1 MSSPSRHRTTLSM
14 PARRATSACSDMCS
28 GSPCTGI
35 SICGRTQPIISLSS
49 WIRGC
54 PDTCTRWVRSV
65 MTSMPWA
72 TSPLMTCVTAFSLPG
87 IAREEKITRSP
98 RENATSGW
106 SSCAMRESDADEFCK
121 TSGDVGLGGR
131 APVAKCVSGIP
142 NQRET
147 ALIAECAQLGFVG
160 RRTHEWR
167 RVDLPVAGVEHGPRR
182 RTDDEPVRFRN
193 GVSHRDQLYI
203 ERSKRKS
210 AAEGYDVQRNVGR
223 TRLALPLGFNQRRSK
238 WRGIDRELEPWPQIE
253 QRTEMILMRMGEHE
267 AEKIVPLLHQVAN
280 VRHDEIDAGQR
291 VVGKSN
297 AEIDRN
303 PLPALLVAEA
313 VNREI
318 HADLAGPAKRREHE
332 ISGGV
337 HGREFRSRRLGGDG
351 RGFQEHVPRCDG
363 PIAAVGQSQHQAA
376 GLVQGFETT
385 NEFALRE
392 THAHAF
398 AHTGCAG
405 EPVGSD
411 GRKALAGIPLR

>member
-1 MSSPSRHRTTLSM
+1 MSSPSRQRTTLSM

-35 SICGRTQPIISLSS
+35 SICGRTQPIISSSS

-72 TSPLMTCVTAFSLPG
+72 TSPLMTRVTAFSLPG

-98 RENATSGW
+98 REN
-106 SSCAMRESDADEFCK
+106 DADEFSK

-131 APVAKCVSGIP
+131 APVAKRVSGIS

-160 RRTHEWR
+160 RRAHEWR

-203 ERSKRKS
+203 ERSERKS
-210 AAEGYDVQRNVGR
+210 AAEGHDVQRNVGR
-223 TRLALPLGFNQRRSK
+223 ARLALPLGFYQCRGKR
-238 WRGIDRELEPWPQIE
+238 RGINRKLEPWPQVE

-267 AEKIVPLLHQVAN
+267 
-280 VRHDEIDAGQR
+280 
-291 VVGKSN
+291 
-297 AEIDRN
+297 
-303 PLPALLVAEA
+303 
-313 VNREI
+313 
-318 HADLAGPAKRREHE
+318 
-332 ISGGV
+332 
-337 HGREFRSRRLGGDG
+337 
-351 RGFQEHVPRCDG
+351 
-363 PIAAVGQSQHQAA
+363 
-376 GLVQGFETT
+376 
-385 NEFALRE
+385 
-392 THAHAF
+392 
-398 AHTGCAG
+398 
-405 EPVGSD
+405 
-411 GRKALAGIPLR
+411 

>member
-1 MSSPSRHRTTLSM
+1 MAIDLDGTEILNAIEVAGL
-14 PARRATSACSDMCS
+14 ARDLGDALHGAADDDDLAFAGRGGPRDRAQ
-28 GSPCTGI
+28 PCHVGGE
-35 SICGRTQPIISLSS
+35 GRNRNP
-49 WIRGC
+49 RG
-54 PDTCTRWVRSV
+54 
-65 MTSMPWA
+65 
-72 TSPLMTCVTAFSLPG
+72 
-87 IAREEKITRSP
+87 
-98 RENATSGW
+98 
-106 SSCAMRESDADEFCK
+106 SDADEFSK

-131 APVAKCVSGIP
+131 APIAKRVSGIS

-193 GVSHRDQLYI
+193 GVSHRDQLHI

-332 ISGGV
+332 ISGEV
-337 HGREFRSRRLGGDG
+337 HGREFRSRRLGGDR
-351 RGFQEHVPRCDG
+351 RGLQEHVPRCDD
-363 PIAAVGQSQHQAA
+363 PVAAVGQSQHQAA
-376 GLVQGFETT
+376 GVVQGFETT
-385 NEFALRE
+385 HEFALRE